1 MRILCYGDSDTYG
14 HDPRSPLGK
23 PYPPDVR
30 WTDRLARAT
39 GWEVLNAGLNGREI
53 PHLPGE
59 LRDAEALFAA
69 ASPLTRQWCSWAATT

>member
-39 GWEVLNAGLNGREI
+39 GWEPGLFLVKNNAALFCGLNA
-53 PHLPGE
+53 
-59 LRDAEALFAA
+59 
-69 ASPLTRQWCSWAATT
+69 